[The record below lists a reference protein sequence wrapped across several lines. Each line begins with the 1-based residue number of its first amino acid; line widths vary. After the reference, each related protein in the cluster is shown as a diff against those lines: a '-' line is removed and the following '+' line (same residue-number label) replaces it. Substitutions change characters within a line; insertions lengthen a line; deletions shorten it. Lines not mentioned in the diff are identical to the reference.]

1 MNSLILIYLVTIIH
15 FVVTINKNRGH
26 LKPFGSVGF
35 LIDIKELDEEFPTVL
50 ELFTYYLPKSEPI
63 LSRQV
68 LINDNHYFIWETD
81 KKLENDVYGL
91 SNTNIQ
97 VESFKSKQRQ
107 RIQMTFGEFL
117 KRYGKEPLL
126 FAYNVPTILQKYLVV
141 PKPLQCDIILEYF
154 QSAILV
160 INGINASPLMFG
172 EDHDRLH
179 CILRGNKRIVL
190 VNTLKYPDVR
200 KTILPKKGQHRG
212 PPINPDKIDFDEFPA
227 FANIDYHI
235 ANLKSG
241 DCLFIPSSWI
251 FQERTFEN
259 TISVIYNIKHQQAL
273 NIDINQ
279 LKNCST
285 YDATFTLDQIDWSA
299 EPQTFRD
306 VIMNLVNS
314 KVKGFDKWQEIF
326 SKHLSYDLSSDSEAS
341 AIFEE
346 FYDIVD
352 VDGDGEITTTEV
364 ERINGVHQHHI
375 TDLLYEMTKVINN
388 KRKTSTPKPVD
399 SEDNPSTQ
407 IIENDKETD
416 EYLHLQNDKT
426 DL

>member
-15 FVVTINKNRGH
+15 FVVTINKNPGH

-126 FAYNVPTILQKYLVV
+126 FAYNVPTVLQKYLVV

-160 INGINASPLMFG
+160 INGINTSPLMFG

-212 PPINPDKIDFDEFPA
+212 PPINPDKIDFDQFPA

-259 TISVIYNIKHQQAL
+259 TISVIYNIKHHQAL